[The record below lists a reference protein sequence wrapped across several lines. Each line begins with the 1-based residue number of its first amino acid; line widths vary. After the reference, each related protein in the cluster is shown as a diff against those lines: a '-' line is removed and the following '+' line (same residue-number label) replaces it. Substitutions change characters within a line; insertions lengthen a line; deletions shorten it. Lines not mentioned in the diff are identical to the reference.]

1 MFVGRRTAAEA
12 GAPRF
17 WDQVPKEILGD
28 PNLKAAIA
36 LLQANYN
43 EGLFLFAS
51 TFSHILVQL
60 CPGIQRLMGDITYGA
75 CYIDDYT
82 ARALGYD
89 LLVPYS
95 HDCLIPVEVTKTKV
109 LYVFVDIGI
118 NASHIL
124 ASLERNFSSSN
135 QCCVWIRNRDV
146 LGPRSWLSLSGIQG
160 AGGKTSRVTVL
171 VSSCGIA

>member
-1 MFVGRRTAAEA
+1 
-12 GAPRF
+12 
-17 WDQVPKEILGD
+17 
-28 PNLKAAIA
+28 
-36 LLQANYN
+36 
-43 EGLFLFAS
+43 
-51 TFSHILVQL
+51 
-60 CPGIQRLMGDITYGA
+60 MGDITYGA

-160 AGGKTSRVTVL
+160 AGGKTSHVTVL
-171 VSSCGIA
+171 VSSCGIASLFK

>member
-1 MFVGRRTAAEA
+1 MPLKQPKKMF
-12 GAPRF
+12 
-17 WDQVPKEILGD
+17 
-28 PNLKAAIA
+28 
-36 LLQANYN
+36 
-43 EGLFLFAS
+43 EGLLLFAS

-82 ARALGYD
+82 ERALGYD
-89 LLVPYS
+89 LLDSYT

-118 NASHIL
+118 NASHPL
-124 ASLERNFSSSN
+124 VSLGRNFSSSN
-135 QCCVWIRNRDV
+135 QCCIWVRNRDI

-160 AGGKTSRVTVL
+160 AGGKTSHVTVL